1 MAIFKVMIKDL
12 LAEAKRG
19 GINTAATTWGWDG
32 QFQGFGVA
40 TLLRAYS
47 EEYVTLDE
55 FMSLVERELDETC
68 SNGHFSRWTQ
78 FGGDVYDVACCC
90 CAAFFNCSGVA
101 VEE

>member
-1 MAIFKVMIKDL
+1 MTFKVMVKDL
-12 LAEAKRG
+12 LAEAHRG
-19 GINTAATTWGWDG
+19 GINTASTTWSWDD

-40 TLLRAYS
+40 DLLSAYS

-55 FMSLVERELDETC
+55 FMSLVERELDERC

-90 CAAFFNCSGVA
+90 CAAFFNCSGIA
-101 VEE
+101 VED